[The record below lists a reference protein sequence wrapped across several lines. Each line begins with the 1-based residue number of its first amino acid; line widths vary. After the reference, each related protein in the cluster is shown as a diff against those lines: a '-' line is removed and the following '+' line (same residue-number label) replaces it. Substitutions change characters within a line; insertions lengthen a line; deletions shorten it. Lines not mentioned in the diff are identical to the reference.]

1 MLLDAAGRHPHL
13 AALVNKW
20 LRFWLLAALVGALSL
35 ADAVLIEFGPRHT
48 WWGGLVAGLI
58 VGLATRVPRPFR

>member
-1 MLLDAAGRHPHL
+1 M
-13 AALVNKW
+13 NKW